1 MAESKTVVE
10 CEDGHNYTSRVV
22 TDDDEDEREDVAS
35 VWSSFY
41 FYLQL
46 KYVTSTISLQM
57 NLKWWLFICI
67 LFNKKSK
74 YNILFHERRIKV
86 EIVNK
91 RICKTVKCFQFKI
104 PTWVTPWSN

>member
-41 FYLQL
+41 FYLQFI
-46 KYVTSTISLQM
+46 KYVISTIFTYEFKMISIYLY
-57 NLKWWLFICI
+57 
-67 LFNKKSK
+67 FN
-74 YNILFHERRIKV
+74 
-86 EIVNK
+86 
-91 RICKTVKCFQFKI
+91 Q
-104 PTWVTPWSN
+104 